1 MKIRASRRDHDAL
14 PPPPAGEGWEEGVS
28 ARESPQEQRALT
40 RRCAPTSPASGRGQW
55 SSWRPQSFSP
65 PFALAAIIVVGL
77 AFASA
82 AHANELLPYTI
93 VNDGIPATL
102 TASPGDA
109 ARGRA
114 LVLARATTCIL
125 CHSGPFPETRF
136 QGDLAPDLTGA
147 GNRWSVSQLRLR
159 LIDASRF
166 NPDTI
171 MPSYYRIDG
180 LVRVGRNFAGKPIL
194 SAAEIEDI
202 VAFLATLRD

>member
-1 MKIRASRRDHDAL
+1 M
-14 PPPPAGEGWEEGVS
+14 
-28 ARESPQEQRALT
+28 
-40 RRCAPTSPASGRGQW
+40 
-55 SSWRPQSFSP
+55 
-65 PFALAAIIVVGL
+65 
-77 AFASA
+77 ASA
-82 AHANELLPYTI
+82 SVHIAALIAASLACAANADELAPYKITG
-93 VNDGIPATL
+93 DGIAEPL
-102 TASPGDA
+102 TATPGDA

-114 LVLARATTCIL
+114 LVLTRTTTCIL

-159 LIDASRF
+159 LVDAARF
-166 NPDTI
+166 NPETI
-171 MPSYYRIDG
+171 MPSYYRNDG